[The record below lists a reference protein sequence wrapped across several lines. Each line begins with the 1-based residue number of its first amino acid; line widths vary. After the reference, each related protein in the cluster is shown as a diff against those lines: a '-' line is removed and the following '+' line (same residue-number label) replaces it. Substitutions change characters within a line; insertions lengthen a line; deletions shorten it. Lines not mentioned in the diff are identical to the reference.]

1 MRHGDDRAFVFA
13 QMMFEPRH
21 GLSIEMIGRLI
32 EQKNIGF
39 GEQ

>member
-1 MRHGDDRAFVFA
+1 MRHGDDRTFIFA

-21 GLSIEMIGRLI
+21 RLGIEVIGRLI
-32 EQKNIGF
+32 EQKDIGF